1 MTPGANA
8 PAGQTPITF
17 SVSRDFA
24 PRSKDPC
31 ETRMSTR
38 MQRSWSQSWV
48 NNPGPYRVEDGPEEE
63 GGGPHTSGTDRECV
77 LLLLLIVLE
86 WVGNCL
92 LHPCNESSF

>member
-1 MTPGANA
+1 MTPRANA

-17 SVSRDFA
+17 SVSQDFA

-31 ETRMSTR
+31 EMRMSTR

-48 NNPGPYRVEDGPEEE
+48 NNPGPYRVEDGPEE
-63 GGGPHTSGTDRECV
+63 GGGPHTSGTDTEYV